1 MVVWPLIHQSFWL
14 HCTPVVFLLLNHTS
28 ISNIISKNKGNFTR
42 GRACFSF
49 KTLIQWQMFW
59 DSLVAKLNL
68 DIHKF
73 RFWNMMMNLG
83 HSLPHSPSW
92 HGWESSNT
100 QGIFFAFPAHLRTSF
115 CILNHLIS
123 LSKKGP
129 AALLCC
135 LWIVHL
141 GTSPKTLNSTSVVTF
156 DFYIF
161 ILNITPEVITMK
173 TNTIPPIPLHFPRTV
188 TCTFFSPVIVCCLQN
203 INSKRNNFTSSE
215 LI

>member
-1 MVVWPLIHQSFWL
+1 MDNLVNYSQMLTFSISTKLYKWQLRTFQFGNLCIKSLKTNGSLAPESGALIHQSFWL

-28 ISNIISKNKGNFTR
+28 TSNIISMNRRNFTR

-100 QGIFFAFPAHLRTSF
+100 QGIFFRLPCASAH
-115 CILNHLIS
+115 IL
-123 LSKKGP
+123 
-129 AALLCC
+129 
-135 LWIVHL
+135 
-141 GTSPKTLNSTSVVTF
+141 
-156 DFYIF
+156 
-161 ILNITPEVITMK
+161 
-173 TNTIPPIPLHFPRTV
+173 LH
-188 TCTFFSPVIVCCLQN
+188 S
-203 INSKRNNFTSSE
+203 
-215 LI
+215 

>member
-1 MVVWPLIHQSFWL
+1 MVVWPLIHHSFWL

-100 QGIFFAFPAHLRTSF
+100 QGSFLPSLRIRTHPFAFLTISSHYPRRVQLPFCAAFELCIWEHLLKHS
-115 CILNHLIS
+115 ILFPLSHLTFIS
-123 LSKKGP
+123 LS
-129 AALLCC
+129 
-135 LWIVHL
+135 W
-141 GTSPKTLNSTSVVTF
+141 TSPLKS
-156 DFYIF
+156 
-161 ILNITPEVITMK
+161 
-173 TNTIPPIPLHFPRTV
+173 
-188 TCTFFSPVIVCCLQN
+188 
-203 INSKRNNFTSSE
+203 
-215 LI
+215 